1 MLSKISIW
9 VAAVALSASCAVAAT
24 FGTVVPIHGTVADIA
39 IDDSRGRLYA
49 ANFSGYRVEVI
60 DRNSR
65 RLLSPISVS
74 APPSALAL
82 SPDSRF
88 LVIGEYQKPIG
99 DQDQGFQ
106 TESGGLTIINLTNGG
121 LRHIDLATPVL
132 TVSFGIDGKAF
143 IVTRSGAADDTGN
156 VAPNILSLEPNTGN
170 IAALGTVTFRSRDL
184 PTGTPLLQLNTFPG
198 EIIQTSAGVSGD
210 LKKIIVLGAIENDSS
225 ATSNKSIQML
235 FDVPTQTLSPIGFET
250 SPPEG
255 PRVVSVNQTGDFAIA
270 GWGLNHYINGDPI
283 LWAQFPDVKGKFN
296 IGSHVIDR
304 ARNLVYANL
313 PTETEEKVLHV
324 LDTDNLTVR
333 ERIQVSEKLA
343 GKSLITADGEVLYSV
358 SISGVT
364 VFPVGQLPQTARIGT
379 VQEDIL
385 FRTADFCNATLL
397 GQTLDVISL
406 GSKPADFTLAL
417 PDGVR
422 GVTLS
427 ATTGTTPAKIRITVD
442 PAFFQLAKGTT
453 VIPLKITSTTG
464 VNLAPDVRLLINSGD
479 SAATGRIVNVPGRL
493 VDILSDA
500 GRNRL
505 YLLRQDK
512 NAVLVYDSKTLA
524 QIGTLRTGNTP
535 VHMALTIDQKYLIV
549 GNDNSQIASVF
560 DLATLQAADPIIFPA
575 GHYPRAIGV
584 ANGAIFA
591 ISRNAGRKSE
601 CADQTPTAALDTVFF
616 DGRIAVAACT
626 LDGPTNPSI
635 FDNNLPTPDGIL
647 TASPDNNYLLLAL
660 SDGNVAQYDASVH
673 AWVASRKDLAN
684 ASGAYSAVDGGTY
697 LVGSTVMNAA
707 MAPAFTFADVDGSV
721 TSGETMSGG
730 WGIRTAATADNAPGL
745 IQRWNTQD
753 FSIAASSAIPE
764 APVTRGT
771 LLGPSIGQIGQTI
784 LSFTRSAGASQ
795 DQLTLYALTIS
806 GVTVVDGTFGNSQPT
821 KPLITSIVSAADNR
835 SLPAPGGLVSIGG
848 TGLSKTS
855 AVFSGYP
862 LSTLLGQTC
871 VTANNTLVPLF
882 FVSGSQINAQIPY
895 EVSGATSVVVHTP
908 DGDSPAF
915 TVTVPEAA
923 PAVWLNGS
931 AGSLSG
937 LPLVYR
943 EANGQLAT
951 GSNPV
956 HRNSN
961 DTLLVY
967 LTGMGRV
974 SPAVASGT
982 AAPSSPSSSVITTA
996 TAALGGVAAT
1006 VSEAI
1011 LTAGQAGVYQ
1021 IKISVPRNA
1030 PTGLTVPL
1038 TITQSGQSQSVSLR
1052 VVD

>member
-1 MLSKISIW
+1 MFSKISIW
-9 VAAVALSASCAVAAT
+9 VAAVAMGASCAGAAT
-24 FGTVVPIHGTVADIA
+24 LGTVVPIHGSVSDIA
-39 IDDSRGRLYA
+39 VDDSRGRLYA
-49 ANFSGYRVEVI
+49 ANFSGYRIEVV

-65 RLLSPISVS
+65 KLLSPISVS
-74 APPSALAL
+74 APPSAVAL
-82 SPDSRF
+82 SPDSRY
-88 LVIGEYQKPIG
+88 LVIGEYQRPIG

-106 TESGGLTIINLTNGG
+106 TESGGLTIVDLTNGG

-132 TVSFGIDGKAF
+132 TVSFGVDGRAL
-143 IVTRSGAADDTGN
+143 IVTRLGVADDTGN
-156 VAPNILSLEPNTGN
+156 LAPNILTLEPVTG
-170 IAALGTVTFRSRDL
+170 IVGGLATITFRSRNL

-210 LKKIIVLGAIENDSS
+210 LKKIIVLGAVEEDSGAAS
-225 ATSNKSIQML
+225 TKSILMSY
-235 FDVPTQTLSPIGFET
+235 DVPTHTLSPIGFET
-250 SPPEG
+250 TPPQG
-255 PRVVSVNQTGDFAIA
+255 PRVVSVNQIGDYAIA
-270 GWGLNHYINGDPI
+270 GWGLNHYINGDSI
-283 LWAQFPDVKGKFN
+283 LWAQFPDVRGKFH
-296 IGSHVIDR
+296 IGSHIIDR
-304 ARNLVYANL
+304 GRNLVYANM
-313 PTETEEKVLHV
+313 PSTDEEKVLHV
-324 LDTDNLTVR
+324 MDTDNLTVR
-333 ERIQVSEKLA
+333 ERIQIPERLA
-343 GKSLITADGEVLYSV
+343 GKSLMTSDGEVMYSA

-364 VFPVGQLPQTARIGT
+364 VFPIGQLPQTARIGT
-379 VQEDIL
+379 TQEDVL

-406 GSKPADFTLAL
+406 GSTPTDFKLTL

-427 ATTGTTPAKIRITVD
+427 ATGGTTPAQIRITVD
-442 PAFFQLAKGTT
+442 PAYFQLAKGTT
-453 VIPLKITSTTG
+453 VIPLAITSTTG
-464 VNLAPDVRLLINSGD
+464 VNLAPDVRLLINAGD

-493 VDILSDA
+493 VDVLSDA

-505 YLLRQDK
+505 YILRQDK

-535 VHMALTIDQKYLIV
+535 VHMAFSIDQKYLLV

-560 DLATLQAADPIIFPA
+560 DLATLQPSEPIIFPP

-601 CADQTPTAALDTVFF
+601 CADQTPTAALDTVFL
-616 DGRIAVAACT
+616 DSRVAVAACT

-635 FDNNLPTPDGIL
+635 FYNNLPTPDGIL
-647 TASPDNNYLLLAL
+647 TASPDNNYLLLVL

-673 AWVASRKDLAN
+673 AWVASRKDLTSAD
-684 ASGAYSAVDGGTY
+684 GAYAAVDGGTY
-697 LVGSTVMNAA
+697 LVGASVLNAA
-707 MAPAFTFADVDGSV
+707 LVPSFTFADVEGTV

-730 WGIRTAATADNAPGL
+730 WGIRTAATAANAPGL

-753 FSIAASSAIPE
+753 FSIAASAAIPE
-764 APVTRGT
+764 APVTVSTLRG
-771 LLGPSIGQIGQTI
+771 PAIGQIGQTI
-784 LSFTRSAGASQ
+784 LSFTRSAAASQ

-806 GVTVVDGTFGNSQPT
+806 GITVVDGTFGNSQPSRPT
-821 KPLITSIVSAADNR
+821 ITSIVSAADNR
-835 SLPAPGGLVSIGG
+835 SLPAPGGLVAISGN
-848 TGLSKTS
+848 GLSKTS
-855 AVFSGYP
+855 AAFSGYP

-882 FVSGSQINAQIPY
+882 FVSGNQINAQIPY
-895 EVSGATSVVVHTP
+895 EVSGATSVVVHTS
-908 DGDSPAF
+908 DGDSAAF
-915 TVTVPEAA
+915 TVTVPEAS

-931 AGSLSG
+931 AGPLTG

-943 EANGQLAT
+943 QANGQLAT

-974 SPAVASGT
+974 SPAVPSGA
-982 AAPSSPSSSVITTA
+982 AAPSSPTSSVITTA
-996 TAALGGVAAT
+996 TATFGGVTAA
-1006 VSEAI
+1006 VNDAV
-1011 LTAGQAGVYQ
+1011 LTPGQAGVNQ
-1021 IKISVPRNA
+1021 LTISVPRNT

-1038 TITQSGQSQSVSLR
+1038 TITQGGQSQTVNLR